1 MRAKLA
7 SEREAAARARQYE
20 SDRSAHLSSELDA
33 LDTRLRDITRDRD
46 HILSKLR
53 EAQAETDKAAATARR
68 LANVQSEVATLET
81 ALRTAREARS
91 EAETEAIR
99 LRAEVSKLPTVKE
112 LERLLDVQAKELESL
127 KSARQERHKVSEA
140 ADAVRKEANEA
151 LKALSE
157 AQARESAANEKAETL
172 AGLLR
177 DAETKEEELQ
187 LFVQVALEFLGRN
200 SMGENEN
207 ENENDVASIETLK
220 SEVRAFCKEFYSSK
234 SLPSH
239 ASAIFD
245 EEVLALRSENAKLKT
260 QVQGLQAEVSRLEAD
275 ITALKEEG
283 ESFFKELESVT
294 EAYESLKEQNAR
306 LIDGIKARDEDNVRL
321 MGEASTAAM
330 ERAVALDDLLVEK
343 EAARKAEHEMQ
354 VTKSQAEELESR
366 VHELGRE
373 LDGVRKELTMANSRG
388 DAAARERDATQA
400 ALSAVRRDMEEA
412 EKSAT
417 RTREERDAEEERA
430 RKALTRAE
438 RAEAELL
445 DARKGR
451 DSLKSDDDGQLV
463 AECTA
468 LRKMVNCN
476 VCHTRLK
483 DRIITKCNHI
493 FCSQCIEANLATRHR
508 KCPGCAERFGAGD
521 VKPFFFT

>member
-1 MRAKLA
+1 LRAKLA

-33 LDTRLRDITRDRD
+33 LDTRLRDIARDRD
-46 HILSKLR
+46 LILSKLR

-68 LANVQSEVATLET
+68 LANVHSEVATLET

-91 EAETEAIR
+91 QAEAEASR
-99 LRAEVSKLPTVKE
+99 LRAEASKLPTVKE

-127 KSARQERHKVSEA
+127 KSARQERQRVVEA
-140 ADAVRKEANEA
+140 ADAARKEANEA
-151 LKALSE
+151 LKALRE

-172 AGLLR
+172 GGLLK
-177 DAETKEEELQ
+177 DAATNEEELQ

-200 SMGENEN
+200 SAD
-207 ENENDVASIETLK
+207 ENENDVVSIETLK
-220 SEVRAFCKEFYSSK
+220 SEVRAFCKEVYSSK
-234 SLPSH
+234 PLPPN
-239 ASAIFD
+239 AMTILD

-260 QVQGLQAEVSRLEAD
+260 QVQGLQAEVSHLESD

-283 ESFFKELESVT
+283 ESLFKELESVT

-354 VTKSQAEELESR
+354 AAKSQAEELESR

-388 DAAARERDATQA
+388 DAATRERDATQA

-412 EKSAT
+412 QKSVT

-430 RKALTRAE
+430 RKAITRAE

-445 DARKGR
+445 DARKGQ
-451 DSLKSDDDGQLV
+451 DSLKSAGGDDGQLV